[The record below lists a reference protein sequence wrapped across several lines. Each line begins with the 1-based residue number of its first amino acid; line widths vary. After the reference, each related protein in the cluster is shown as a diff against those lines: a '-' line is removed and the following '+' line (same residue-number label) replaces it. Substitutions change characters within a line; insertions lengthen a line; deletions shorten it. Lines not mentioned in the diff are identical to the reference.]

1 MQFRPDGG
9 DAGFDARRAAAA
21 AASPFSV
28 PSCSS
33 LMLSFSLSL
42 SLSLSPFA
50 GSPSIYHFLFFFL
63 SFLALVAPCVLQKR
77 CPACFCDRDHF
88 FLIKIFMHLLV
99 WE

>member
-21 AASPFSV
+21 AASSFSV

-33 LMLSFSLSL
+33 LMLSLSL
-42 SLSLSPFA
+42 SVQALHLST
-50 GSPSIYHFLFFFL
+50 YFLFLFL
-63 SFLALVAPCVLQKR
+63 SFLAFVAPCVCRRGAL
-77 CPACFCDRDHF
+77 PVVVTGTIF

>member
-21 AASPFSV
+21 AASSFSV

-33 LMLSFSLSL
+33 LMLSLSLSL
-42 SLSLSPFA
+42 SLSLCVQALHLST
-50 GSPSIYHFLFFFL
+50 YFLFFFL
-63 SFLALVAPCVLQKR
+63 SFLALVAPCVCRRGAL
-77 CPACFCDRDHF
+77 AVVVTGTIF